1 MAREKRGMVIAEL
14 HLPLKALILKS
25 NQTQSQ
31 MRRSLPLL
39 IILGIVL
46 LFVFWGCGQYNSL
59 VTSDENVKKVWN
71 NVQSQYQRRADL
83 IPNLVNTVKGE
94 ANFERGTL
102 NDVIN
107 ARARATSMQINPEN
121 LTDENIAQFQQAQG
135 QLSGALSR
143 LLVTVE
149 QYPNLRANDAF
160 RNLQTQLEGTENR
173 ITVARNDFNE
183 AVQQYNTQVR
193 RFPVNMFAAITGFK
207 QRQGFTADPGSQNA
221 PTVDF
226 NNDPATRPNTPATLD
241 TSNR

>member
-1 MAREKRGMVIAEL
+1 
-14 HLPLKALILKS
+14 
-25 NQTQSQ
+25 

-39 IILGIVL
+39 IILGIVVIL
-46 LFVFWGCGQYNSL
+46 LFWGCGSYNGL
-59 VTSDENVKKVWN
+59 VQQDEVVKKSWN
-71 NVQSQYQRRADL
+71 DVQSQYQRRADL

-107 ARARATSMQINPEN
+107 ARARATSMQVSPEN
-121 LTDENIAQFQQAQG
+121 LTPENIEKFQQAQG

-173 ITVARNDFNE
+173 ITVARNDFNGK
-183 AVQQYNTQVR
+183 VQGYNTQVR
-193 RFPVNMFAAITGFK
+193 RFPTNVFAGIMGFHP
-207 QRQGFTADPGSQNA
+207 RQGFTADPGSQNA
-221 PTVDF
+221 PKVDF
-226 NNDPATRPNTPATLD
+226 GNQPQQPSVNFDSTKL
-241 TSNR
+241 

>member
-1 MAREKRGMVIAEL
+1 MKGRNSI
-14 HLPLKALILKS
+14 
-25 NQTQSQ
+25 
-31 MRRSLPLL
+31 LL
-39 IILGIVL
+39 IVLGIIVI
-46 LFVFWGCGQYNSL
+46 FVFMGCGQYNNL
-59 VTSDENVKKVWN
+59 VQQDENVKKVWN

-107 ARARATSMQINPEN
+107 ARARATSTQISPDNLTPEN
-121 LTDENIAQFQQAQG
+121 IEKFQQAQG

-173 ITVARNDFNE
+173 IAVARNDFN
-183 AVQQYNTQVR
+183 AAIQTYNTQVR
-193 RFPVNMFAAITGFK
+193 KFPTVIFAGIMGFK
-207 QRQGFTADPGSQNA
+207 QKEGFKADAGSENV
-221 PTVDF
+221 PKVDF
-226 NNDPATRPNTPATLD
+226 GEEKKPAVNF
-241 TSNR
+241 